1 MKNNY
6 VINDLSHLL
15 KVTKEESPWS
25 YVGPVL
31 KRMRRNEN
39 WTIQEVSSKY
49 GINQSV
55 ISRVENS
62 LIEPNK
68 SVFDRYFEAIG
79 FNLEESLN
87 GFDLESIEADFLDY
101 MLGLKA
107 EFNSLSY
114 GLPKVHYYH
123 ELSWYY
129 EHAVNNDY
137 QLMHQEL
144 SELMSLMT
152 SSTMKSTQI
161 FLMIMAKYYQKN
173 HKQVKSLAIVKA
185 LKANQGLSKKQML
198 YIGIIELELSLSTSN
213 AMIAFHKMLQVNQQ
227 LQTYGLYDT
236 QTNLTKKY
244 LYAFFMRVS
253 NTHLKDFKY
262 GKLEKTVKK
271 LLLYKQL
278 FNQQLNQE
286 VADKI
291 KDSSYYQCLY
301 LLYLD
306 QINDTVTIKD
316 YLSNVKK
323 ERRSLFEQCIIEFM
337 VSKYQT
343 DSLDIFFHEC
353 FKKKNKYQQAFQ
365 TAYYLTNHCKEYL
378 RKIEK
383 YKSACD
389 LIHLNYRYFNELES
403 GLFELQTR

>member
-6 VINDLSHLL
+6 VINDLCHLL

-31 KRMRRNEN
+31 KRKRRDEN
-39 WTIQEVSSKY
+39 WTIQEVSAMY

-68 SVFDRYFEAIG
+68 SVFNRYFEAIG

-87 GFDLESIEADFLDY
+87 GFDYECIETDFLDY
-101 MLGLKA
+101 MLGLKE
-107 EFNSLSY
+107 EFNSASY
-114 GLPKVHYYH
+114 GLPKEHYYH
-123 ELSWYY
+123 GLSWYY
-129 EHAVNNDY
+129 EEAIKNDY

-144 SELMSLMT
+144 NDLTSLMT
-152 SSTMKSTQI
+152 SSTMTSTQT

-173 HKQVKSLAIVKA
+173 HKQIQSLALIKA
-185 LKANQGLSKKQML
+185 LKDNQGLSKKQSL
-198 YIGIIELELSLSTSN
+198 FLGIIELELALSTSN
-213 AMIAFHKMLQVNQQ
+213 AMIAFQKLLQVNQQ
-227 LQTYGLYDT
+227 LQTYGLNDT
-236 QTNLTKKY
+236 QTTLTKKY
-244 LYAFFMRVS
+244 LYAFFMVVS

-286 VADKI
+286 IAEKVKN
-291 KDSSYYQCLY
+291 SSYYQCLY

-306 QINDTVTIKD
+306 QINDTATLKE
-316 YLSNVKK
+316 YLNNVKK
-323 ERRSLFEQCIIEFM
+323 ERQSLFEQCIIEFM
-337 VSKYQT
+337 VSKHQT
-343 DSLDIFFHEC
+343 DSLDYFFHEC

-378 RKIEK
+378 RKMEK